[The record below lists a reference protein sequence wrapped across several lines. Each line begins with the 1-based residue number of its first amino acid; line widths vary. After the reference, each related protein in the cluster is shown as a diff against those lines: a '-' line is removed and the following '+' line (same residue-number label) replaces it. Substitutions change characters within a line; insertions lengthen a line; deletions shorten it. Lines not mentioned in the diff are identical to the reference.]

1 MHWNVE
7 QILWALLLAAHLVLL
22 VVLLGRDRVSRF
34 PWFTAAIALS
44 AVRLLADHLLHG
56 KLTTVAFYWQSY
68 SAMVVDNIFGI
79 LVLVELA
86 GRVFSSGKAGL
97 LLKARG
103 WIGWTLVTVALA
115 TAAVWAW
122 GPWPT
127 WVALK
132 AEPAQLPLLLVVLTA
147 MKGLLFVSLMTV
159 QAGLLLRIF
168 GKRFGYG
175 WRSHAQQIMLGLS
188 TNALCFLAVQGT
200 MDIIKRTVHLTT
212 RQEYERV
219 VHLFAKLENAR
230 SALWF
235 LVLVWWM
242 VWLWRDEPGEP
253 AHSST
258 QIAAQEATGLV
269 RTPSFDGEAA
279 EPEADRLELG
289 RLEADSRLDSE

>member
-7 QILWALLLAAHLVLL
+7 QILWALVLATHLVLL

-44 AVRLLADHLLHG
+44 AIRLLADHLLHG

-68 SAMVVDNIFGI
+68 SAMVVDDILGI
-79 LVLVELA
+79 LVLVELI
-86 GRVFSSGKAGL
+86 RCVFSSGKAGL

-115 TAAVWAW
+115 IAAVWAW

-127 WVALK
+127 WIALK
-132 AEPAQLPLLLVVLTA
+132 AEPAQLPLLLVVMTA
-147 MKGLLFVSLMTV
+147 MKGQLFVSLLTV
-159 QAGLLLRIF
+159 QVGLLLLIF

-188 TNALCFLAVQGT
+188 TNALGFLAVQGIS
-200 MDIIKRTVHLTT
+200 DIVKHTVHLTT

-219 VHLFAKLENAR
+219 VHLFTNLENAR
-230 SALWF
+230 TALWF

-242 VWLWRDEPGEP
+242 VWLWRDEPGELAP
-253 AHSST
+253 MMAM
-258 QIAAQEATGLV
+258 AG
-269 RTPSFDGEAA
+269 TPLRS
-279 EPEADRLELG
+279 DRLAATAEIPEDDEG
-289 RLEADSRLDSE
+289 DPDFRD